1 MNYQILT
8 YVYNMHYILFIV
20 VVIIVRGGYSMKMLT
35 ADVRTMKN
43 ILLCIKSVVPK
54 LCTSYFPLIFCA
66 RHGS

>member
-43 ILLCIKSVVPK
+43 
-54 LCTSYFPLIFCA
+54 A
-66 RHGS
+66 NENMH